1 MEQPKTIASDKLLMN
16 QFHDQDWEQLWIKL
30 LARCVWLL
38 RNRYSVQLNKED
50 LNNFSRKMVSEI
62 IEKIFV
68 EKDRKW
74 NTDRYPD
81 FEDFI
86 IGVIDSHVNNTLN
99 KKVKESPVGENEH
112 ILEKNSVPELSQ
124 DEKISTDELREQM
137 FDELERAGA
146 DDDELLMFECLA
158 DGIDKPDDIKK
169 ELGINDKDFHNTWR
183 RFKRKRKVIQ
193 QKLAAH
199 GY

>member
-146 DDDELLMFECLA
+146 DDDELLMM
-158 DGIDKPDDIKK
+158 
-169 ELGINDKDFHNTWR
+169 NDE
-183 RFKRKRKVIQ
+183 
-193 QKLAAH
+193 
-199 GY
+199 